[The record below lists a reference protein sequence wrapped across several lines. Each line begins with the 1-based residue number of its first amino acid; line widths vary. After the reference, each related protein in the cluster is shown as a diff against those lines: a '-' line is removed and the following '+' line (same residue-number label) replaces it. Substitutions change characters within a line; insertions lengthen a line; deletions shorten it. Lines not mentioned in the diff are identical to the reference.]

1 MMPAMDS
8 LKPATDAELLNAL
21 IRLMTPF
28 RRIFQQTLDV
38 NRFLVDGTYAK
49 DIVDRLMSADDPR
62 LLVAAEFL
70 RGRLPGEGIAQQVS
84 VPVVNSA
91 APVAQVTETPLPIP
105 ELVPQSSAS
114 QDLQAAK
121 YVKRLR

>member
-1 MMPAMDS
+1 M
-8 LKPATDAELLNAL
+8 PATDAELLNAL

-28 RRIFQQTLDV
+28 RRQFQQSLDV

-49 DIVDRLMSADDPR
+49 DIVDRLLSADDPR
-62 LLVAAEFL
+62 LLGAAEFL
-70 RGRLPGEGIAQQVS
+70 RGRLPSETAQQVS

-91 APVAQVTETPLPIP
+91 APVAQATETPLPIP

-114 QDLQAAK
+114 QDVQAAK